1 MLDVQ
6 VKTEGLS
13 EVTRAVMELPGIFA
27 RARASALKSLG
38 WAVQQD
44 LKREGRS
51 LEPKL
56 NPHTG
61 VLAGTHDTAKRRGSN
76 VRWGKRRIKGTSTW
90 QTGTSRS
97 RGRNGGVAQKR
108 SSRLNPFSR
117 FVNMIRYS
125 VDAEDNLVEIGVL
138 KPKPI
143 YHIWFRKNMAGF
155 DTPVTPRMRRFLFAS
170 GFPIRKETTSLQTP
184 ARPWIGKV
192 KDDWHGKAAPYF
204 EQKFWAAMSRYGTGG
219 AKT

>member
-13 EVTRAVMELPGIFA
+13 ETTRAVLGLPGVFD

-38 WAVQQD
+38 YAVRQD
-44 LKREGRS
+44 LKQEGRA

-61 VLAGTHDTAKRRGSN
+61 VLAVTHDTAKRHGRN
-76 VRWGKRRIKGTSTW
+76 VRWGKKRIKGTNTW

-97 RGRNGGVAQKR
+97 RGRDGGVAQKR
-108 SSRLNPFSR
+108 STRQNPFAR
-117 FVNMIRYS
+117 FVNMIRYT
-125 VDAEDNLVEIGVL
+125 VDTEDNLVEIGVL

-143 YHIWFRKNMAGF
+143 YYTWFRRNVEGF
-155 DTPVTPRMRRFLFAS
+155 GTPVTPRMRKFLFAT
-170 GFPIRKETTSLQTP
+170 GFPIRKETTSLRTP

-192 KDDWHGKAAPYF
+192 GESWREKATPYF
-204 EQKFWAAMSRYGTGG
+204 EQKFWLAVNRYRTGG
-219 AKT
+219 SKA